1 MKAGLK
7 PALHCKWGL
16 FLSLKRSDSW
26 SYCPIAYIA
35 SLDFLYLIVNTT
47 YPSAKITLVFIT
59 LQRQRLIGMVGFF
72 VQVRGKIW
80 DLRIT
85 SFDNVVFTIAC
96 MHQFVNFSISFL
108 KKCSGSFCNKQATHT
123 IYSFSKSTNIRKPKY
138 YQMLFFC
145 IRVSKYRC
153 RMGLHVVTSTSGIC
167 KHITIFQNA
176 QKVVTVSRRDN
187 ARRLPCLF
195 VCQNI
200 TLV

>member
-1 MKAGLK
+1 MCVCVCVCGRVGVCVFFRQCNAPWWRKDSMKSSLRPAWCCSVTHKNVGPSTTMKAGLK

-85 SFDNVVFTIAC
+85 SFDNVVLTIAC
-96 MHQFVNFSISFL
+96 MHQFVNFSIQF
-108 KKCSGSFCNKQATHT
+108 
-123 IYSFSKSTNIRKPKY
+123 
-138 YQMLFFC
+138 
-145 IRVSKYRC
+145 
-153 RMGLHVVTSTSGIC
+153 
-167 KHITIFQNA
+167 
-176 QKVVTVSRRDN
+176 
-187 ARRLPCLF
+187 
-195 VCQNI
+195 
-200 TLV
+200 